1 MSLVSLEKQPIA
13 VVLRASS
20 PHINGLGVLSWLAKK
35 QIPTGE

>member
-1 MSLVSLEKQPIA
+1 MSLASPEKQPIP

-20 PHINGLGVLSWLAKK
+20 PHINGLGVLSCLAKK